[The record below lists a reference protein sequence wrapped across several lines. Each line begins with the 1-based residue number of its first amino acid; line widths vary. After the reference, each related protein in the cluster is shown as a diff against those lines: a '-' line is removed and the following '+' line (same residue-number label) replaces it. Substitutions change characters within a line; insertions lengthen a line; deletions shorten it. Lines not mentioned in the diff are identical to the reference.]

1 MKKFRFQLDTV
12 LRYKTQVLDIRL
24 AEHGTAL
31 AQVRRQEGVLE
42 QATKNRIA
50 CEEEYRQKKAEGLTI
65 AEAMKYETG
74 IEVLERTVRR
84 EAGKL
89 KELQKIEEEKRARL
103 VEAKQETQSLEKLR
117 EIKRGEYDAAA
128 AKAEEK
134 EIDDLVMARRSAA
147 SREQESIQGRTAIS

>member
-12 LRYKTQVLDIRL
+12 LRYKNQMLDIRL

-31 AQVRRQEGVLE
+31 AALRRQETVLE
-42 QATKNRIA
+42 QAIQNRVD

-65 AEAMKYETG
+65 ADSMKYETG
-74 IEVLERTVRR
+74 IEVLERRVQK
-84 EAGKL
+84 EAGLL
-89 KELQKIEEEKRARL
+89 KELQKAEEEKRRRL
-103 VEAKQETQSLEKLR
+103 VEAKQETQSLEKLKD
-117 EIKRGEYDAAA
+117 IKRGEYDAAL

-147 SREQESIQGRTAIS
+147 VRNGEL